1 MSGWVAQVARVPTGH
16 GAWWMAWGDG
26 GLVAAARTHREVERR
41 ARGAG
46 ATRVEAGDPGA
57 APTDPDWARLPR
69 GFRGRALMA
78 CHALRRGE
86 VITYAEL
93 AVRAGSPGAAR
104 AAGSAMAAN
113 PLPLVIPCHRVV
125 RADGAPGGYSAGGT
139 VAKVRMLRE
148 EGALRPGAER
158 CYAGAP

>member
-1 MSGWVAQVARVPTGH
+1 
-16 GAWWMAWGDG
+16 
-26 GLVAAARTHREVERR
+26 
-41 ARGAG
+41 
-46 ATRVEAGDPGA
+46 
-57 APTDPDWARLPR
+57 
-69 GFRGRALMA
+69 MA

-113 PLPLVIPCHRVV
+113 PLPVVIPCHRVV
-125 RADGAPGGYSAGGT
+125 RADGAPGGYSAGGPA
-139 VAKVRMLRE
+139 AKARMLRE

-158 CYAGAP
+158 CYSGAP